1 MTKHFCSLCGTEI
14 KCNLI
19 DLHHQPRIEEKRI
32 STTGGEINIMLWIEF
47 KVNIGFL
54 CPTCRDM
61 YIEKLLTCLATTRK
75 ANV

>member
-1 MTKHFCSLCGTEI
+1 MIKNFCSLCGTEI
-14 KCNLI
+14 KSELT
-19 DLHHQPRIEEKRI
+19 DLHHKPRITEERI
-32 STTGGEINIMLWIEF
+32 STTGDKITIMVWLEW

-75 ANV
+75 ANK